1 VGPGYFSRGSKMSI
15 VDQVGQAFFDAARNQ
30 NTRGLK
36 VAALLLTEA
45 QELALRE
52 NSHPCHWE
60 YVPRRDVLRYNG
72 ATVITVP
79 EGVFYTPRVLM
90 GDH

>member
-1 VGPGYFSRGSKMSI
+1 MSI
-15 VDQVGQAFFDAARNQ
+15 IDQVGQALFDAARNHRA
-30 NTRGLK
+30 RGLR

-45 QELALRE
+45 QELDLRQ
-52 NSHPCHWE
+52 SAHPCHWE
-60 YVPRRDVLRYNG
+60 YVPRLGVLRYNG

-90 GDH
+90 GDR